1 MTGTRTVTPDEFEAA
16 FDEIIDAYAEKFERD
31 VRKAV
36 KKGGSECRKQLRETT
51 VPGATGEYAE
61 GWVATEEK
69 GFAGGT
75 FVTVHNKGRHA
86 SLTHLLENGHEKFV
100 YGHDTGG
107 RVPAYKHIAPAYETG
122 REAMLEALK

>member
-1 MTGTRTVTPDEFEAA
+1 MRGTRIVGPSGFEAA
-16 FDEIIDAYAEKFERD
+16 FGEIVDAYGRELERD

-36 KKGGSECRKQLRETT
+36 KKGGAACLKQLRETT

-69 GFAGGT
+69 GFTGGT
-75 FVTVHNKGRHA
+75 FVTVHNAGRKA

-100 YGHDTGG
+100 HGHDTGE